1 MAFCHLHFFFPM
13 ELITFYLRIFLSPL
27 CQRGS
32 LCKSTLMTACPCCST
47 RQLSDRTVFQWILK
61 AIVAARDFKSQR
73 HKVLDKQG
81 RCIAAGGKCAMKSL
95 GIMLSKF
102 RIMFITLGNEC
113 DSGPPACPWPLWRTR
128 KVWASTSSPPPAIQY
143 LDSCH
148 REGVEQRCRLLLV
161 SQSGRTQHL

>member
-1 MAFCHLHFFFPM
+1 MTDYTWKSYWLKSCSWGCRVHKRKPTAMAFCHLHFFFPM

-32 LCKSTLMTACPCCST
+32 PCKSTLMTACPCCST

-61 AIVAARDFKSQR
+61 AMVATSDFKSQR

-95 GIMLSKF
+95 GNHVVYVPEHCC
-102 RIMFITLGNEC
+102 GNELR
-113 DSGPPACPWPLWRTR
+113 WPRQRANIRYKDHLGE
-128 KVWASTSSPPPAIQY
+128 
-143 LDSCH
+143 SCCLGL
-148 REGVEQRCRLLLV
+148 EW
-161 SQSGRTQHL
+161 